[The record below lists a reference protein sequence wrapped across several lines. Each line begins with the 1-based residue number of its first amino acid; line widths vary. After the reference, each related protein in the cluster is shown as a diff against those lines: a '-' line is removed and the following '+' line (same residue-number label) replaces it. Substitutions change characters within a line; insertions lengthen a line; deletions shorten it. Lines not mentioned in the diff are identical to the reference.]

1 VRIAEL
7 KVRTRHYD
15 VREQLTSWFLLASL
29 AAPCVAQEPVDGQAL
44 NLSARYTG
52 DLRRNTSGGMA
63 VGGAYSDAFDLGLAW
78 TSDRLV
84 SGARVSGNVAV
95 MHLGGDGISAE
106 YVGDYQGIN
115 NIESPAGWYLYES
128 WVQLSFGD
136 EATSLRAGVL
146 DLNAEFDT
154 PVTQGLFVG
163 SPFGIGTEFSQTGV
177 RGPVVWPTTG
187 LGIRADGAIGEGLHW
202 RLGVYDGAP
211 GAENDTFTGTRV
223 SKSEGALLIGELEYS
238 SARIHKFAL
247 ASWAYTAPF
256 ERIDAALRPPAGAE
270 HGNYGFYGTFDM
282 ALGSAGPVSFDG
294 ALRAGTAPAEFNV
307 IDRYAGAAVTAT
319 HFWNARPDDALGLGI
334 AWARA
339 GDPYRLVSEADGIAT
354 ASAET
359 LVELVYRAEVAPWLS
374 LVPNL
379 QYISNPSAM
388 RDLDDAW
395 VVGLRF
401 ELATD
406 HSWQLSA
413 RRDVAPDGPYVR
425 R

>member
-1 VRIAEL
+1 MKPR
-7 KVRTRHYD
+7 
-15 VREQLTSWFLLASL
+15 LTWLLFAGL
-29 AAPCVAQEPVDGQAL
+29 AVPCIAQETVDGSAL
-44 NLSARYTG
+44 SLSAAYTG

-63 VGGAYSDAFDLGLAW
+63 EGSAYSDAIDLGLSW
-78 TSDRLV
+78 TTDRLF

-115 NIESPAGWYLYES
+115 NIESPPGWYLYES
-128 WVQLSFGD
+128 WVEVSFGE

-187 LGIRADGAIGEGLHW
+187 LGIRAAGAVREGLNW

-211 GAENDTFTGTRV
+211 GSDENTFTST
-223 SKSEGALLIGELEYS
+223 SLSNSEGALLIGELEY
-238 SARIHKFAL
+238 AAGRIHKISL
-247 ASWAYTAPF
+247 GSWSYTAPF
-256 ERIDAALRPPAGAE
+256 ERIDAALRPPAEPA
-270 HGNYGFYGTFDM
+270 HGNHGFYGTFDM

-294 ALRAGTAPAEFNV
+294 ALRGGTAPAQFNV
-307 IDRYAGAAVTAT
+307 IDRYIGAALTAT
-319 HFWNARPDDALGLGI
+319 RFWEARPDDALGLGI
-334 AWARA
+334 AWAHA
-339 GDPYRLVSEADGIAT
+339 GEPYRLVSEADALPAT
-354 ASAET
+354 SAET
-359 LVELVYRAEVAPWLS
+359 LVELVYRADLAPWLA

-379 QYISNPSAM
+379 QYIRNPGA
-388 RDLDDAW
+388 LLNNDAW

-401 ELATD
+401 ELARD
-406 HSWQLSA
+406 RSWQLSA
-413 RRDVAPDGPYVR
+413 RRDAPPDGSYVR

>member
-1 VRIAEL
+1 L
-7 KVRTRHYD
+7 NTRA
-15 VREQLTSWFLLASL
+15 TWWLLASL
-29 AAPCVAQEPVDGQAL
+29 AAPCVAQEGADGSAL
-44 NLSARYTG
+44 NLSAAYTG

-63 VGGAYSDAFDLGLAW
+63 VGAAYSDAFDLGVSW
-78 TSDRLV
+78 TTDRLF

-115 NIESPAGWYLYES
+115 NIEAPPGWYLYES
-128 WVQLSFGD
+128 WLQLSFGD
-136 EATSLRAGVL
+136 EGTSLRAGVL

-154 PVTQGLFVG
+154 PVTQGLFVA
-163 SPFGIGTEFSQTGV
+163 SPFGIGTEFSQTGL

-187 LGIRADGAIGEGLHW
+187 LGIRAAGAVSEGVHW

-211 GAENDTFTGTRV
+211 GADGDTFTSTQV

-238 SARIHKFAL
+238 SERIHKLAL
-247 ASWAYTAPF
+247 ASWAYTAAF
-256 ERIDAALRPPAGAE
+256 ERIDATLQPPADPE
-270 HGNYGFYGTFDM
+270 HGNYGFYGVLDM

-294 ALRAGTAPAEFNV
+294 ALRAGTAPAEFNAV
-307 IDRYAGAAVTAT
+307 DRYVGAAVTAS

-339 GDPYRLVSEADGIAT
+339 GDPYRRVSAADAIAVT
-354 ASAET
+354 SAET
-359 LVELVYRAEVAPWLS
+359 LVELVYRAEVSPWLS

-388 RDLDDAW
+388 RDLGDAW

-401 ELATD
+401 ELVRD

-413 RRDVAPDGPYVR
+413 RRDVAPDGTYVR